1 MIKKDKK
8 LFITLLLLCFVVLAL
23 IFFFWLCEDR
33 SENSIKTKNTVEVLT
48 EKNIKL
54 TNEKKELAEKVKILE
69 EELSVLKNPASSSEG
84 SSLVTYQQS
93 MIDLSDISLLI
104 KEGKIEE
111 AKKEL
116 LKIDTIGFDFTALSF
131 YESLCRELNI
141 KAK

>member
-8 LFITLLLLCFVVLAL
+8 LFITLILLCVIVLAL
-23 IFFFWLCEDR
+23 VFFFWLCEDR
-33 SENSIKTKNTVEVLT
+33 SENSLKAESSIDILTKE
-48 EKNIKL
+48 NIKL
-54 TNEKKELAEKVKILE
+54 EKENKKLLKEIEELE
-69 EELSVLKNPASSSEG
+69 EEISVLEENLSPSS

-104 KEGKIEE
+104 KEGKISE

-116 LKIDTIGFDFTALSF
+116 LKINTNGFDFTALSF

-141 KAK
+141 NAK